1 MTKKSYKN
9 KKVSFEEIAESLK
22 PGSTI
27 FLSSG
32 PSIPVHFVSEL
43 LNSNHHNLQDLTI
56 IQLITI
62 GNYITNDSLNGKYRL
77 KTFIMGESICKDI
90 KEGKVDFIPAQLVEI
105 PFIFAFGAIRVDVAV
120 VQTSPPDKRGFMSLG
135 LAVDVAQIVIKNAS
149 IVVAEVN
156 PNVPHT
162 YGETNI
168 HIDQVDFV
176 LDSDYP
182 LIEREHKPI
191 NEVLDSIAWHI
202 ANLVEDNSIVTLHVG
217 RIFDAIAS
225 RLTSKKG
232 LKIYTLIIS
241 DWIIDLIE
249 SGCLSTTRGLLNL
262 GPITTSYCYGTKKL
276 YDYVDNNPLVEF
288 IPIMR
293 LTFPNMLQRM
303 TKLVSILNV
312 KSIDLSGE
320 SVVYHSGDDLLS
332 GYESK
337 LYFSCIASLT
347 ENGKAIAAL
356 HSIDQEGKSNIVISH
371 PQNKEFIRSTMG
383 AIKYVATEYGVVNLF
398 GKSIRERA
406 LAMIGIAHPDHREK
420 LLQEAKA
427 AGYIYV
433 DQIYNIDSWHN
444 YPIMLET
451 LKIFKDGLEV
461 KLRPIKPSDEDM
473 MRNLFYKFSDESKY
487 LRYFANIR
495 IMPHERMQ
503 EYVNIDYKTTM
514 SIIGLIQ
521 HRGTERIIAE
531 ARYSYYKK
539 EDIYELGFVVDELF
553 QGKGIATFFMNLLVK
568 IAKDNGIKKVSA
580 SVLPQNEK
588 MIKIFKDAAVKS
600 ENVFRDG
607 ILHFTFFL

>member
-1 MTKKSYKN
+1 
-9 KKVSFEEIAESLK
+9 
-22 PGSTI
+22 
-27 FLSSG
+27 
-32 PSIPVHFVSEL
+32 
-43 LNSNHHNLQDLTI
+43 
-56 IQLITI
+56 
-62 GNYITNDSLNGKYRL
+62 
-77 KTFIMGESICKDI
+77 
-90 KEGKVDFIPAQLVEI
+90 
-105 PFIFAFGAIRVDVAV
+105 
-120 VQTSPPDKRGFMSLG
+120 
-135 LAVDVAQIVIKNAS
+135 
-149 IVVAEVN
+149 
-156 PNVPHT
+156 
-162 YGETNI
+162 
-168 HIDQVDFV
+168 
-176 LDSDYP
+176 
-182 LIEREHKPI
+182 
-191 NEVLDSIAWHI
+191 
-202 ANLVEDNSIVTLHVG
+202 
-217 RIFDAIAS
+217 
-225 RLTSKKG
+225 
-232 LKIYTLIIS
+232 
-241 DWIIDLIE
+241 
-249 SGCLSTTRGLLNL
+249 
-262 GPITTSYCYGTKKL
+262 
-276 YDYVDNNPLVEF
+276 
-288 IPIMR
+288 
-293 LTFPNMLQRM
+293 
-303 TKLVSILNV
+303 
-312 KSIDLSGE
+312 
-320 SVVYHSGDDLLS
+320 
-332 GYESK
+332 
-337 LYFSCIASLT
+337 
-347 ENGKAIAAL
+347 
-356 HSIDQEGKSNIVISH
+356 
-371 PQNKEFIRSTMG
+371 MG